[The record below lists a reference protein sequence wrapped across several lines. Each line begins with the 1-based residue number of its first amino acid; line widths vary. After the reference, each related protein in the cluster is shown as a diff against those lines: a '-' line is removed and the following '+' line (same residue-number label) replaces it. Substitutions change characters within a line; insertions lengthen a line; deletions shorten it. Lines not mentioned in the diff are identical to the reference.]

1 MKHDLKMKKRNQTQR
16 KRNKSKWKSRSK
28 SRRRMHGGEPEPIIT
43 FSTSNGRNYKIA
55 KDPMVLLHVLT
66 NMNDESFKAGIGVQG
81 HVKYEIE
88 ISNYK
93 PIIDKTR
100 DVMDFS
106 HELFGM
112 YFLYG
117 QNSSTPP
124 YPEYGLFYLLKR
136 IQLLAVLYKIKTM
149 PNTKFP
155 TLDVSLPI
163 NKDSILP
170 AGYDRVPHG
179 YLFQCTKDTTDSNFD
194 EFIKFVQQ
202 MNKINELPLPLTQD
216 NINELE
222 IPSFLKLTRMS
233 NSPKIKIFDEI
244 PIVTGW
250 QQTKMNEL
258 DGGRRR
264 TNRTFNKIRR
274 VCH

>member
-1 MKHDLKMKKRNQTQR
+1 MKHNLKKSNKTQR
-16 KRNKSKWKSRSK
+16 KRNKSKYKSRSK
-28 SRRRMHGGEPEPIIT
+28 SFRRMRGGEPDEYEFNSSKSIIT
-43 FSTSNGRNYKIA
+43 FSTSNGHNYRIA
-55 KDPMVLLHVLT
+55 KNPMALINKL
-66 NMNDESFKAGIGVQG
+66 NKINDASFKAGIGDQS
-81 HVKYEIE
+81 HVRYEIE

-93 PIIDKTR
+93 PIIENTNH
-100 DVMDFS
+100 VMDFS

-163 NKDSILP
+163 NKDSMLP
-170 AGYDRVPHG
+170 NDYAANPHG
-179 YLFQCTKDTTDSNFD
+179 YLFACTKDTNDDAFAQFA
-194 EFIKFVQQ
+194 EFVQQ
-202 MNKINELPLPLTQD
+202 MNNLPLHLTQE
-216 NINELE
+216 NIDELK
-222 IPSFLKLTRMS
+222 IPTFLKLTRMY
-233 NSPKIKIFDEI
+233 NPKIK
-244 PIVTGW
+244 TSGW
-250 QQTKMNEL
+250 QQTDMNSL

-264 TNRTFNKIRR
+264 TNRTFNKFRR
-274 VCH
+274 VVRH

>member
-1 MKHDLKMKKRNQTQR
+1 MKSGLKMKKRNQTQR
-16 KRNKSKWKSRSK
+16 KKNKKMNK

-55 KDPMVLLHVLT
+55 KDPMALLHVLT
-66 NMNDESFKAGIGVQG
+66 NMNDESFRAGIGVHG
-81 HVKYEIE
+81 HVRYEIE
-88 ISNYK
+88 ISNYE

-117 QNSSTPP
+117 QNAGTPP

-155 TLDVSLPI
+155 TLNVSLPI

-170 AGYDRVPHG
+170 AGYDEFPHG
-179 YLFQCTKDTTDSNFD
+179 YFFACTKDTNDDAFAQFT
-194 EFIKFVQQ
+194 EFVQQ
-202 MNKINELPLPLTQD
+202 MNNLPLPLTQE
-216 NINELE
+216 NINELK
-222 IPSFLKLTRMS
+222 IPTFLKLTRM
-233 NSPKIKIFDEI
+233 NNPTIK
-244 PIVTGW
+244 TSGW
-250 QQTKMNEL
+250 QQTDMNSL

-274 VCH
+274 VRH

>member
-1 MKHDLKMKKRNQTQR
+1 MKHDLKKSNKTQR
-16 KRNKSKWKSRSK
+16 KRNKSKCKSRSK
-28 SRRRMHGGEPEPIIT
+28 SLRRMRGGEPDEYEFNSSKSIIT

-55 KDPMVLLHVLT
+55 KDPMALLHVLT

-81 HVKYEIE
+81 HVRYEIE
-88 ISNYK
+88 ISNYN

-163 NKDSILP
+163 NEGSMLP
-170 AGYDRVPHG
+170 DDYAANPHG
-179 YLFQCTKDTTDSNFD
+179 YLFACTKDTNDDAFSQFAD
-194 EFIKFVQQ
+194 FVQQ
-202 MNKINELPLPLTQD
+202 MNNLPLHLTQE
-216 NINELE
+216 NIDELK
-222 IPSFLKLTRMS
+222 IPTFLKLTRMY
-233 NSPKIKIFDEI
+233 NPKIK
-244 PIVTGW
+244 TSGW
-250 QQTKMNEL
+250 QQTDMNSL

-264 TNRTFNKIRR
+264 TNRTFNKFRR
-274 VCH
+274 VVRH